1 MRKSQRV
8 HLLNSLNI
16 HIVASSSAGNCVIIG
31 DGVSSIMLD
40 CGLSYRKI
48 LKDMPIDIQM
58 VLVSHEH
65 LDHSKAAKELI
76 RRGYDVGMSKGT
88 ADALGLK
95 GYTRLK
101 SLEQRETG
109 GWLIVPFE
117 VSHDCAEP
125 LGFLIESKTTGG
137 KAVFIVDSAIVD
149 YDFTGVTHW
158 LVEVNYAEDILAKS
172 EHKEWLKDR
181 IRGSHFSLDNLKTFL
196 STSDLSKTQAIYLL
210 HLSDS
215 NSDEKR
221 FINEV
226 QAVTGVP
233 TYAGQREQRAFNP
246 RMEAT
251 TG

>member
-1 MRKSQRV
+1 M
-8 HLLNSLNI
+8 NTLNI
-16 HIVASSSAGNCVIIG
+16 HIVASSSAGNCVIVG

-48 LKDMPIDIQM
+48 LRAMPIDVQM
-58 VLVSHEH
+58 VLLSHEH
-65 LDHSKAAKELI
+65 LDHAKSAGELI

-117 VSHDCAEP
+117 VEHDAAEP
-125 LGFLIESKTTGG
+125 LGFLIESKSTGG

-149 YDFTGVTHW
+149 YDFTGITHW
-158 LVEVNYAEDILAKS
+158 LIECNYSEEILSQS
-172 EHKEWLKDR
+172 EKKEWLKDR

-196 STSDLSKTQAIYLL
+196 QTSDLSKTEAIYLL

-221 FINEV
+221 FIAEV

-233 TYAGQREQRAFNP
+233 VYAGQRDAKSFITRRKDQQSQIA
-246 RMEAT
+246 AS
-251 TG
+251 GG